1 MNPSDTATAVTPE
14 DVRRLASLVEEN
26 QLTELRYESG
36 PIRLTLRTADFFR
49 ERKLQPGEIMSPPE
63 KGGLRGMVPVAGLM
77 HALVPRVA
85 QIAMNTSFRMFPDS
99 DAAKGE
105 KGGKPQLSAEAIA
118 LQQMM
123 RGIHF

>member
-1 MNPSDTATAVTPE
+1 MIAEACVHKPVRIAT
-14 DVRRLASLVEEN
+14 RLGIFGQVL
-26 QLTELRYESG
+26 
-36 PIRLTLRTADFFR
+36 
-49 ERKLQPGEIMSPPE
+49 
-63 KGGLRGMVPVAGLM
+63 

-99 DAAKGE
+99 EAAAGAKGE
-105 KGGKPQLSAEAIA
+105 KPRLSPEAVA